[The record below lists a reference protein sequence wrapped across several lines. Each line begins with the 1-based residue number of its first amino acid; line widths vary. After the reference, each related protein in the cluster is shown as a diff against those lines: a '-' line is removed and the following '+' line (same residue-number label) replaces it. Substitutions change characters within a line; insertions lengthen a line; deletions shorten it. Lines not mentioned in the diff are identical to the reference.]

1 MKASLLLF
9 WYALVV
15 LACGEMQIRREAGLA
30 APSLL
35 APQVF
40 QDAASESSEQ
50 GEVDFHRAMN
60 ALAKAQMQT
69 GKERSDANEARW
81 QSLLQ
86 TESEAVR
93 RLVAAAF
100 K

>member
-1 MKASLLLF
+1 MESAAVAMKASLLLF

-50 GEVDFHRAMN
+50 
-60 ALAKAQMQT
+60 
-69 GKERSDANEARW
+69 
-81 QSLLQ
+81 
-86 TESEAVR
+86 
-93 RLVAAAF
+93 AAG
-100 K
+100 